1 MYVDLDTACRVWFQ
15 FIASAATTL
24 AYLATLFST
33 HSEIILKLKPYQ
45 GDIVETVVGISK
57 SKVTYIYLAP
67 IKQYIKLILTTNCNN
82 RLDYCKLFH
91 LLTDKLMSNCICA
104 LVVTYRI
111 SEFQVLELFY
121 PNCIFFFHFT

>member
-33 HSEIILKLKPYQ
+33 HSEIILKLKPYKE
-45 GDIVETVVGISK
+45 DIVETVVGISK

-67 IKQYIKLILTTNCNN
+67 PLSHFLNTNDN
-82 RLDYCKLFH
+82 
-91 LLTDKLMSNCICA
+91 
-104 LVVTYRI
+104 
-111 SEFQVLELFY
+111 
-121 PNCIFFFHFT
+121 